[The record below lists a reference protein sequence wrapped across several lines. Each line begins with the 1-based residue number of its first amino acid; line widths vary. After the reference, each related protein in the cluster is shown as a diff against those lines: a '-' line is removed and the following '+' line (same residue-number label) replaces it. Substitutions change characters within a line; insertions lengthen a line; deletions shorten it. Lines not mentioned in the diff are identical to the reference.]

1 MQQSTDEFLLT
12 DGEGKSIVSSGSAR
26 RTDIWKTSEIYIA
39 WKSVLSSDDSNYFHN
54 ELQKK
59 AEEVVEASEI
69 KKGGVVLLDVKKNE
83 ILAMV
88 SKPSVQV
95 KDESLYI
102 KLHLKNQM
110 LTPALSQFCF

>member
-1 MQQSTDEFLLT
+1 MTIQTTL
-12 DGEGKSIVSSGSAR
+12 
-26 RTDIWKTSEIYIA
+26 
-39 WKSVLSSDDSNYFHN
+39 HN

-69 KKGGVVLLDVKKNE
+69 KKGGLVLLDVKKNE

-95 KDESLYI
+95 KDESLY
-102 KLHLKNQM
+102 KNTLENQM
-110 LTPALSQFCF
+110 LTPHFPVLFLKQ

>member
-1 MQQSTDEFLLT
+1 MERQKYCIKWT
-12 DGEGKSIVSSGSAR
+12 GKENR
-26 RTDIWKTSEIYIA
+26 FWKTSEIYITGNPFYP
-39 WKSVLSSDDSNYFHN
+39 VTIQTTLHN

-69 KKGGVVLLDVKKNE
+69 KKGGLVLLDVKKNE

-95 KDESLYI
+95 KDESLY
-102 KLHLKNQM
+102 KTTLENQM
-110 LTPALSQFCF
+110 LTPHFPGSVLKQ

>member
-1 MQQSTDEFLLT
+1 L
-12 DGEGKSIVSSGSAR
+12 
-26 RTDIWKTSEIYIA
+26 
-39 WKSVLSSDDSNYFHN
+39 HN

-69 KKGGVVLLDVKKNE
+69 KKGGLVLLDVKKNE

-95 KDESLYI
+95 KDESLY
-102 KLHLKNQM
+102 KTTLENQM
-110 LTPALSQFCF
+110 LTPHFPGSVFKTIVAAAAIDQNENVFN